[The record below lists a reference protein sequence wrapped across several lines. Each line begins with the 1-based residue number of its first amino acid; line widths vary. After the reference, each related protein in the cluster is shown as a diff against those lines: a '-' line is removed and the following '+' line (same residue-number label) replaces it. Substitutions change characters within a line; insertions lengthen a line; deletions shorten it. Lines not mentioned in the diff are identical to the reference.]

1 MTAKRRPS
9 RRFSFVVAIGVFL
22 AADVAAQS
30 EVTKADPDDPAL
42 VERGNA
48 IYAQH
53 CAACHGANLEG
64 QPNWQKPLPNGH
76 WPAPP
81 HDRTGHTW
89 HHPDKVLFDVTKY
102 GIQAIVRI
110 GRKARDVAHT
120 KDVLSD
126 GDISTGMIS
135 FIESIWPTEIQKLWQ
150 RPMIT
155 GNASNRSP
163 TVSAKI
169 SFSTKSGQS
178 GMANRTHRRARH

>member
-9 RRFSFVVAIGVFL
+9 RRFSFVVAIGVFP

-102 GIQAIVRI
+102 GIQAMVPDRESDM
-110 GRKARDVAHT
+110 APF

-126 GDISTGMIS
+126 GDIWAVIS
-135 FIESIWPTEIQKLWQ
+135 FIESTWPTEIRERQ
-150 RPMIT
+150 RRMNR
-155 GNASNRSP
+155 NAR
-163 TVSAKI
+163 
-169 SFSTKSGQS
+169 
-178 GMANRTHRRARH
+178 

>member
-30 EVTKADPDDPAL
+30 EVTKADPADPAL

-102 GIQAIVRI
+102 GIQAMVPDRESDM
-110 GRKARDVAHT
+110 APF

-126 GDISTGMIS
+126 GDIWAVIS
-135 FIESIWPTEIQKLWQ
+135 FIESTWPTEIRERQ
-150 RPMIT
+150 RRMNR
-155 GNASNRSP
+155 NAR
-163 TVSAKI
+163 
-169 SFSTKSGQS
+169 
-178 GMANRTHRRARH
+178 

>member
-102 GIQAIVRI
+102 GIQAMVPDRESDM
-110 GRKARDVAHT
+110 ASF

-126 GDISTGMIS
+126 GDIWAVIS
-135 FIESIWPTEIQKLWQ
+135 FIESTWPTEIRERQ
-150 RPMIT
+150 RRMNR
-155 GNASNRSP
+155 NAR
-163 TVSAKI
+163 
-169 SFSTKSGQS
+169 
-178 GMANRTHRRARH
+178 